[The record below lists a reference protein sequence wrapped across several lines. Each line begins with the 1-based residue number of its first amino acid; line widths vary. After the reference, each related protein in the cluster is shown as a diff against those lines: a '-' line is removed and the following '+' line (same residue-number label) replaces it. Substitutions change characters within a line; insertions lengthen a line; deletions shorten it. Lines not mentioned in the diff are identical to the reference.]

1 MPSCYGRISPCLY
14 LYRILARD
22 NHLPMNPEASHLYLQ
37 LASHYLGAIESGSLT
52 PGDRMPSVR
61 SLTRLHKVSLST
73 ALQACHYLED
83 KGWLEA
89 RPRSGYFVRRP
100 RRAHLQPSSEP
111 DLPLVLDAAQYL
123 GIHERVSEFIARCE
137 MHPLRINLA
146 QAFGSPDA
154 YPAEALK
161 NAATRALRNKPDLLV
176 SPVPS
181 HGEPGFRAV
190 LARRA
195 LDSGMRLTAED
206 IVVTHGCT
214 EALNLA
220 LRAVTQPGDT
230 VAVESPCY
238 FGLLQIVQSLGLRS
252 IEIPTSPHTGISIEA
267 LELALRTQPSIR
279 TVVVI
284 PNFQNPLGS
293 VMPDAH
299 KERLVT
305 LCAQHELALIEDD
318 TYAALSDD
326 EQSLRAVKFW
336 DADGGVIH
344 CASLHKTLAPGMRLG
359 WLSGGRWHAR
369 IKMLK
374 FAQSRPNDALAQFA
388 ASEFMASSAC
398 DRHITRLR
406 RLMRER
412 RERTAEAIAS
422 HFPEGTRLSVPQG
435 GMLLW
440 VQMPPLRSPHAVFDT
455 ALREGV
461 RVAPG
466 WIFSNSNRY
475 DNYLRINCGIRFSAE
490 VDVAIQRLAAIVE
503 SQLI

>member
-1 MPSCYGRISPCLY
+1 MNSPTA
-14 LYRILARD
+14 LA
-22 NHLPMNPEASHLYLQ
+22 NEASHLYLQ

-100 RRAHLQPSSEP
+100 RRISLRPSSEP
-111 DLPLVLDAAQYL
+111 DLSIDAAQYL

-137 MHPLRINLA
+137 LHPLRINLA

-154 YPAEALK
+154 YPGDALK
-161 NAATRALRNKPDLLV
+161 NAATRALRNKPEVLI

-181 HGEPGFRAV
+181 HGEPGFRSV

-195 LDSGMRLTAED
+195 LDSGMRLTMDD

-214 EALNLA
+214 EAVNLA

-252 IEIPTSPHTGISIEA
+252 IEIPTSPQTGMSLEA
-267 LELALRTQPSIR
+267 LELALQTQPSIR
-279 TVVVI
+279 AVVVI

-299 KERLVT
+299 KERLVK
-305 LCAQHELALIEDD
+305 LCAEHELALIEDD
-318 TYAALSDD
+318 TYGSLSND
-326 EQSLRAVKFW
+326 EQPLRAVKSW
-336 DADGGVIH
+336 DVDGGVIH

-359 WLSGGRWHAR
+359 WISGGRWHAR

-374 FAQSRPNDALAQFA
+374 FAQSRPNDALAQLTV
-388 ASEFMASSAC
+388 SEFMASSAW

-412 RERTAEAIAS
+412 REQVAESIAT

-440 VQMPPLRSPHAVFDT
+440 VQMPPLRSSRAVFDT
-455 ALREGV
+455 ALREGI

-466 WIFSNSNRY
+466 WIFSNSSRY
-475 DNYLRINCGIRFSAE
+475 DNYLRINCGIRFSGE
-490 VDVAIQRLAAIVE
+490 VDAAIQRLAAIVQD
-503 SQLI
+503 QLV

>member
-1 MPSCYGRISPCLY
+1 MNTSIA
-14 LYRILARD
+14 LAD
-22 NHLPMNPEASHLYLQ
+22 DASHLYLQ

-100 RRAHLQPSSEP
+100 RRISLQPSSEP
-111 DLPLVLDAAQYL
+111 ELSVDAAQYL

-137 MHPLRINLA
+137 LHPLRINLA

-154 YPAEALK
+154 YPGDALK
-161 NAATRALRNKPDLLV
+161 NAATRALRNKPEVLI

-181 HGEPGFRAV
+181 HGEPGFRSV

-195 LDSGMRLTAED
+195 LGSGMRLTADD

-214 EALNLA
+214 EAVNLA

-252 IEIPTSPHTGISIEA
+252 IEIPTSPQTGMSLEA
-267 LELALRTQPSIR
+267 LELALQTQPSIR
-279 TVVVI
+279 AVVVI

-299 KERLVT
+299 KERLVQ
-305 LCAQHELALIEDD
+305 LCAGHELALIEDD
-318 TYAALSDD
+318 TYGALSND
-326 EQSLRAVKFW
+326 EQPLRAVKSW

-359 WLSGGRWHAR
+359 WVSGGRWHAR

-374 FAQSRPNDALAQFA
+374 FAQSRPNDALAQLT
-388 ASEFMASSAC
+388 ASEFMASSAW

-412 RERTAEAIAS
+412 REQVAESIAA

-440 VQMPPLRSPHAVFDT
+440 VQMPPLRSPSAVFGT
-455 ALREGV
+455 ALSEGI

-466 WIFSNSNRY
+466 WIFSNSSRY

-490 VDVAIQRLAAIVE
+490 VDDAINRLAAIVE